1 MRFLLPIYLLFSSA
15 LWSQEVSEV
24 PQGSTEVEVVEIKND
39 NESQNPEPTQ
49 NFETE
54 DEAEQL
60 EQLKALDQ
68 SPPTIENVVVASSN
82 HSSPPIVT
90 AVLADDRSGVSLVEI
105 HWRQHNTENWK
116 TTPLTANN
124 NGLFMTMLPI
134 MLSKTGFDYYVVSFD
149 AAGNGP
155 ALYAS
160 ETEPKSV
167 KASQENTR
175 QRIQRTVYIE
185 DKGDTVSSGWLMFN
199 VIFCVLSSGTSVF
212 FWADYLQIEE
222 RKAKVTN
229 DDAYLKELTNAQVND
244 AFIGGV
250 SALAGIVTLGTTS
263 YLLTQPISE

>member
-1 MRFLLPIYLLFSSA
+1 MRFILPLYLLFSSS
-15 LWSQEVSEV
+15 LWSQEMPAA
-24 PQGSTEVEVVEIKND
+24 PQAPADIVEMKDINEIKD
-39 NESQNPEPTQ
+39 SKPTPVLDIA
-49 NFETE
+49 
-54 DEAEQL
+54 DEADEL
-60 EQLKALDQ
+60 EQLQALDQ

-105 HWRQHNTENWK
+105 HWREHNTENWK

-124 NGLFMTMLPI
+124 SGLFMTMLPI
-134 MLSKTGFDYYVVSFD
+134 KLSKTGFDYYVVSFD

-167 KASQENTR
+167 QASQENTR
-175 QRIQRTVYIE
+175 QRIRRTVYQE
-185 DKGDTVSSGWLMFN
+185 QKGDTVSSGWLMFN

-212 FWADYLQIEE
+212 FWADYFQIEE
-222 RKAKVTN
+222 RKAQVTN

-250 SALAGIVTLGTTS
+250 SALAGIVTLSTTS